1 MNRHPICDY
10 ENSDY
15 QQSFWDSGTRRY
27 EDLCEA
33 RAIARLMPRKGRL
46 LLELGA
52 GTGRNTLRYQGYG
65 KIVLLDYSRTQLRQ
79 ARERLGDSGQFLFVA
94 ADVYNIPFASA
105 LFDAATMIR
114 TLHHMADPPA
124 ALREVRRVLAPQ
136 SAFLLE
142 FANKRN
148 LKAILRYLF
157 RRQEWNPFA
166 PDPIEYLPLN
176 FDFHPRS
183 VRGWLSENGF
193 RVRDQATVSHF
204 RIGLLKKAVPAG
216 LLAYLDYLI
225 GFTGNL
231 CQYSPSVFVLAQSD
245 GAGPAEPAGF
255 FQCPNC
261 GNPDLKEDP
270 PASMLSLVC
279 GECKKRYAIRD
290 GIYDFKE
297 SLPL

>member
-1 MNRHPICDY
+1 MNQHPICDY

-15 QQSFWDSGTRRY
+15 QQTFWDSGARRY
-27 EDLCEA
+27 EDQCEA

-52 GTGRNTLRYQGYG
+52 GTGRNTLRYPGYG
-65 KIVLLDYSRTQLRQ
+65 KTVLLDYSRTQLRQ
-79 ARERLGDSGQFLFVA
+79 ARDRLGDSGQFLYVA
-94 ADVYNIPFASA
+94 ADVYNIPFASG

-114 TLHHMADPPA
+114 TLHHMSDPAA
-124 ALREVRRVLAPQ
+124 ALREVRRVLAPK

-157 RRQEWNPFA
+157 RRQEWNPFS
-166 PDPIEYLPLN
+166 PESVEYLPLN
-176 FDFHPRS
+176 FDFHPKS
-183 VRGWLSENGF
+183 VRGWLSGSGF
-193 RVRDQATVSHF
+193 RIREQATVSHF
-204 RIGLLKKAVPAG
+204 RVGLLKKAIPAG
-216 LLAYLDYLI
+216 LLSYLDYLL
-225 GFTGNL
+225 GFSGNL

-245 GAGPAEPAGF
+245 SSGPAEAAGF

-261 GNPDLKEDP
+261 GNPELKEEP
-270 PASMLSLVC
+270 QASVNSMGC
-279 GECKKRYAIRD
+279 GKCQRRYVIRD

-297 SLPL
+297 PLPL